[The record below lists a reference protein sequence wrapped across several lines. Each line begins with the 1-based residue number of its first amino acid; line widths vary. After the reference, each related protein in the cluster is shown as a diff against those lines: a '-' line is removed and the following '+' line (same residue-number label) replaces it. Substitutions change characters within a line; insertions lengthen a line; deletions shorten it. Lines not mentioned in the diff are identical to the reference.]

1 MIDITNTKIFGYE
14 AAIRGMRNPMNSWD
28 KSDSGCGCSHEYE
41 IFGNCDLCDKYIGK
55 QDYNL
60 MLKLSKAGTDHAK
73 FMRYIN
79 VTLDINAPLYW
90 WKEFDTYKVG
100 TVANSCSTM
109 HKIHEKE
116 FDRGDFSCEHIPLGS
131 DAYSDTWDF
140 KTSDMFFCI
149 NKEEG
154 YYFSSEDV
162 LDFTIQ
168 ALNHYR
174 NKYLETKVKPM
185 KEESKRAELMKKY
198 WWQMIQLLPSS
209 YNQKRTIQLNYQ
221 VLKNIYHARKT
232 HKLDEWIEFCH
243 WIEKL
248 PYSKLITEV

>member
-109 HKIHEKE
+109 HKIYEKE
-116 FDRGDFSCEHIPLGS
+116 FTLEDFSHEHLMYLT
-131 DAYSDTWDF
+131 D
-140 KTSDMFFCI
+140 
-149 NKEEG
+149 G
-154 YYFSSEDV
+154 YSEDDDLVTRVSVESPKEV
-162 LDFTIQ
+162 LLRIIKT
-168 ALNHYR
+168 LNYYR
-174 NKYLETKVKPM
+174 EMYLHTKIKPM
-185 KEESKRAELMKKY
+185 KEESKRAELMKQY

-221 VLKNIYHARKT
+221 VLKNIYHARKK
-232 HKLDEWIEFCH
+232 HKLDEWLEFCH
-243 WIEKL
+243 WIESL

>member
-116 FDRGDFSCEHIPLGS
+116 FTIDDFSCEHLSYTSLEAYIGS
-131 DAYSDTWDF
+131 SYGLLIHTI
-140 KTSDMFFCI
+140 DML
-149 NKEEG
+149 NK
-154 YYFSSEDV
+154 
-162 LDFTIQ
+162 L
-168 ALNHYR
+168 R
-174 NKYLETKVKPM
+174 NLYLETKIKPM

-221 VLKNIYHARKT
+221 VLKNIYHARKK
-232 HKLDEWIEFCH
+232 HKLDEWLEFCH
-243 WIEKL
+243 WIESL

>member
-116 FDRGDFSCEHIPLGS
+116 FTIDDFSCEHLSHTNLEACIGS
-131 DAYSDTWDF
+131 SYGLLIHTI
-140 KTSDMFFCI
+140 DML
-149 NKEEG
+149 NK
-154 YYFSSEDV
+154 
-162 LDFTIQ
+162 L
-168 ALNHYR
+168 R
-174 NKYLETKVKPM
+174 NLYLETKVKPM

-221 VLKNIYHARKT
+221 VLKNIYHARKK
-232 HKLDEWIEFCH
+232 HKLDEWLEFCH
-243 WIEKL
+243 WIESL

>member
-109 HKIHEKE
+109 HKIYEKE
-116 FDRGDFSCEHIPLGS
+116 FTLEDFSHEHLMYLA
-131 DAYSDTWDF
+131 D
-140 KTSDMFFCI
+140 
-149 NKEEG
+149 G
-154 YYFSSEDV
+154 YSEDDDLVTRVSVESPKEV
-162 LDFTIQ
+162 LLRIIKT
-168 ALNHYR
+168 LNYYR
-174 NKYLETKVKPM
+174 EMYLHTKIKPM
-185 KEESKRAELMKKY
+185 KEEAKRAELMKKY

-221 VLKNIYHARKT
+221 VLKNIYHARKK
-232 HKLDEWIEFCH
+232 HKLDEWLEFCH
-243 WIEKL
+243 WIESL

>member
-116 FDRGDFSCEHIPLGS
+116 FTIDDFSCEHLSYTNLEACIGS
-131 DAYSDTWDF
+131 SYGLLIHTI
-140 KTSDMFFCI
+140 DML
-149 NKEEG
+149 NK
-154 YYFSSEDV
+154 
-162 LDFTIQ
+162 L
-168 ALNHYR
+168 R
-174 NKYLETKVKPM
+174 NLYLETKVKPM

-221 VLKNIYHARKT
+221 VLKNIYYARKT

-243 WIEKL
+243 WVEKL

>member
-100 TVANSCSTM
+100 TVSNSCSTM

-116 FDRGDFSCEHIPLGS
+116 FTIEDFSAEHLLPHSSFVLQDII
-131 DAYSDTWDF
+131 
-140 KTSDMFFCI
+140 I
-149 NKEEG
+149 N
-154 YYFSSEDV
+154 
-162 LDFTIQ
+162 
-168 ALNHYR
+168 LNQYR
-174 NKYLETKVKPM
+174 NEYLKAKTKPM

-221 VLKNIYHARKT
+221 VLKNIYHARKK
-232 HKLDEWIEFCH
+232 HKLDEWLEFCH